1 MSPAHRSRS
10 DRTAPADHPAIR
22 LFRLRDY
29 RMYIAGQMLG
39 SLAYSAQGVAIGW
52 EIYERTGSALAL
64 GWIGFAL
71 FLPIALFFL
80 PAGHIADRH
89 ERRHVM
95 AASHS
100 LWVLACIL
108 LIACTV
114 LGASVGWL
122 YVAVAATGF
131 ATLLN
136 RAARDALVPA
146 IVPTEQLAEAMAWN
160 SSSSQIATMV
170 GPAAAG
176 ALIAFFHSALVVYAV
191 NLVLVLATIA
201 LAFAIRPLP
210 LIDAPRARS
219 WRDLFA
225 GVTHVWREKLVLGL
239 VTIDLFA
246 VLFGS
251 VVALMP
257 VFAKD
262 VLHAGPEG
270 LGILSAGPAVG
281 AFLMALVQGV
291 RRPYRRAGPAFF
303 VSVALFGASMIV
315 FGLSPFFWVSFAALV
330 VAGAADNI
338 SVVIRQTLVQLHTPD
353 ALRGRVSAVNRVVI
367 SASNELGALRAGAF
381 AAAFG
386 PVGTV
391 VAGGVATLAVLAA
404 GYRVFPQLRRL
415 EGLGK

>member
-1 MSPAHRSRS
+1 MSPAPRSPR
-10 DRTAPADHPAIR
+10 PAVQ
-22 LFRLRDY
+22 LFRHRDY
-29 RMYIAGQMLG
+29 RLYIIGQMLG
-39 SLAYSAQGVAIGW
+39 SLAYAAQGVAIGW
-52 EIYERTGSALAL
+52 QVYERTGSALAL
-64 GWIGFAL
+64 GWIGFAQ

-89 ERRHVM
+89 ERRRVM
-95 AASHS
+95 AMSHALWLAASG
-100 LWVLACIL
+100 L
-108 LIACTV
+108 LIASTV
-114 LGASVGWL
+114 LDGSVGWL
-122 YVAVAATGF
+122 YLAVAATGF

-136 RAARDALVPA
+136 RAARDALVAA
-146 IVPTEQLAEAMAWN
+146 IVPPQQLAEAMAWS

-176 ALIAFFHSALVVYAV
+176 ALIALFHSALVAYVLDAV
-191 NLVLVLATIA
+191 LIAATIVLA
-201 LAFAIRPLP
+201 LAIRHP
-210 LIDAPRARS
+210 APPGGGRARS

-262 VLHAGPEG
+262 VLGAGPEG

-281 AFLMALVQGV
+281 AFVMALVQGV

-303 VSVALFGASMIV
+303 VAVALFGTAMIV
-315 FGLSPFFWVSFAALV
+315 FGLSQWFWVSFVALV

-386 PVGTV
+386 PVATV
-391 VAGGVATLAVLAA
+391 VAGGATTLAVLVV
-404 GYRVFPQLRRL
+404 GYRTFPVLRRL
-415 EGLGK
+415 EGLAGSRP